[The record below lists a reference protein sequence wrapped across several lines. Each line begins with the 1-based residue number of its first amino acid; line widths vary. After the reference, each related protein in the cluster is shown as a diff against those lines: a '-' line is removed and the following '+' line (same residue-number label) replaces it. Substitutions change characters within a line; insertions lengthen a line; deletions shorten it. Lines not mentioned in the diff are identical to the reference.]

1 MQFVISD
8 STQPE
13 SEPQSHPV
21 INPSQTFGCWLIHWL
36 WTQMIWCGLEVTF
49 SALWQLKHG
58 KP

>member
-1 MQFVISD
+1 MQFID

-13 SEPQSHPV
+13 SEPQSHPMT
-21 INPSQTFGCWLIHWL
+21 NPSQTFGCWLFTD